1 MVRGVHGEKLVAVL
15 NSKKLPEVDKDRI
28 LLAIKN
34 YDSWIESM
42 NLISSDDIGEIV
54 ELMVDLLNKYKN
66 FLDLNTIY
74 DSPENFLY
82 RQKGQLK
89 IDNTVI
95 EEFLPILVSKC
106 LESRDGINNEIQ
118 ISSQAKVYSSV
129 HFSSSLNTPKLA
141 GGMEIKSKDQ
151 DFSMSRKLYLKA
163 SYSNNFPD
171 SESDILSTNLGYIL
185 AEIKTNLDKTMFQ
198 EASATA
204 RDVKMA
210 VTGARY
216 FLLCDFLDMTPISSS
231 TTYIDEII
239 IFRKAKRLPSNKRSS
254 FATYEGRMH
263 NRDFY
268 EKYLYDHPYDTEL
281 MLRFVN
287 YILKEIANIDLVED
301 DVIDIGYF

>member
-1 MVRGVHGEKLVAVL
+1 MVRGVHGEKLIAVL

-42 NLISSDDIGEIV
+42 NLISSGDIGEIV

-66 FLDLNTIY
+66 FLDLNIIY

-254 FATYEGRMH
+254 FATYEGRMY